1 MAYKMKG
8 SKFYGKGNSSPTK
21 QLSPE
26 YMRTPEEK
34 AFYESSESKDYEP
47 VPAGEIRGIGSYSRY
62 TGPNTTKEGTFGPV
76 SDKKTGD
83 IISKGIAGSKP
94 KKKVATSEKVGPVE
108 SPEALAK
115 KKALAR
121 EEKKGPSGT
130 IFDASD
136 ADYETDKKERA
147 SSREAQKYVKK
158 K

>member
-1 MAYKMKG
+1 MKG
-8 SKFYGKGNSSPTK
+8 STFYGKGNQSPLN
-21 QLSPE
+21 QLKEE

-34 AFYESSESKDYEP
+34 AFYESSESKDFEP
-47 VPAGEIRGIGSYSRY
+47 EPSGTYRGIGSYSK
-62 TGPNTTKEGTFGPV
+62 N
-76 SDKKTGD
+76 KKTGEV
-83 IISKGIAGSKP
+83 ISKGIAGSKP

-136 ADYETDKKERA
+136 ADWETDKKERA
-147 SSREAQKYVKK
+147 ASREAQKYVKK